1 MVYQIARRTRQSRP
15 PARGRIAKA
24 GTDAG
29 TDAGMNRTLIVAGG
43 AAALLVLRGA
53 VRFMRGSWR
62 GSLREKVVLIAGGSR
77 GLGFLL
83 AREFGRR
90 GARVA
95 ICARDRHELEE
106 AKRQL
111 AQDGIEVYALTC
123 DLSRREQVE
132 RMVRTVVE
140 RFGHVDVLVN
150 NASVIAAGPLLDQRV
165 EDFEQVMAVN
175 FFSGLYAT
183 MALLPHLLARGGG
196 RIVNITSI
204 GGKIA
209 VPHLLT
215 YSSAKFAAVGLSE
228 GMRAELA
235 RYGIRVTTVAPGLM
249 RTGSYLN
256 TLIQGN
262 HQTEFTWF
270 ALADSLPI
278 TSMSARRAARQ
289 IVRAAVRGDAEI
301 VLTWQARAAAL
312 LHGVF
317 PGLMTDILALVNRM
331 LPGPTGRGGEARASG
346 VASQTPLTQS
356 FLTGLSQRA
365 AAANNE
371 LSATPGRLDAELA
384 QGVDEP
390 VRPV

>member
-1 MVYQIARRTRQSRP
+1 MAYRIARRTRQSWL
-15 PARGRIAKA
+15 PARGRIGKVSA
-24 GTDAG
+24 GTGASRVL
-29 TDAGMNRTLIVAGG
+29 AIAGG
-43 AAALLVLRGA
+43 VAALLALRNA
-53 VRFMRGSWR
+53 VRFARGTWP
-62 GSLREKVVLIAGGSR
+62 GSLREQVVLIAGGSR
-77 GLGFLL
+77 RLGFVL
-83 AREFGRR
+83 AHEFGRR

-106 AKRQL
+106 AKRRL
-111 AQDGIEVYALTC
+111 TEEGIEVYALTC

-132 RMVRTVVE
+132 RMVGTVVE
-140 RFGHVDVLVN
+140 RFGRVDMLVN

-183 MALLPHLLARGGG
+183 MALLPHLLAREEG

-262 HQTEFTWF
+262 RQAELTWF

-289 IVRAAVRGDAEI
+289 IVRATVRGDAEI

-312 LHGVF
+312 FHGVF
-317 PGLMTDILALVNRM
+317 PGLTTDILALVTRV
-331 LPGPTGRGGEARASG
+331 LPGPTGLGGETRASG
-346 VASQTPLTQS
+346 AASQTPITRS

-365 AAANNE
+365 AEANNE
-371 LSATPGRLDAELA
+371 FSAAPDQLDAELA

-390 VRPV
+390 VRPVS

>member
-1 MVYQIARRTRQSRP
+1 MVYQIARWMRPSRP
-15 PARGRIAKA
+15 PTRGRLAKVSVGA
-24 GTDAG
+24 GA
-29 TDAGMNRTLIVAGG
+29 NRVLTIMGG
-43 AAALLVLRGA
+43 AAALLALRCV
-53 VRFMRGSWR
+53 VRFVRGSWP

-77 GLGFLL
+77 GLGFVL
-83 AREFGRR
+83 ARECGRR

-106 AKRQL
+106 AKRRL
-111 AQDGIEVYALTC
+111 AQEGIEAYALTC
-123 DLSRREQVE
+123 DLSRRAQVG
-132 RMVRTVVE
+132 RMVETVME
-140 RFGHVDVLVN
+140 HFGRVDVLVN

-183 MALLPHLLARGGG
+183 MALLPHMLAREEG

-262 HQTEFTWF
+262 RQAEFTWF
-270 ALADSLPI
+270 ALLDSLPLV

-289 IVRAAVRGDAEI
+289 IVRATVRGDAEI
-301 VLTWQARAAAL
+301 VLTWQARVAAL

-317 PGLMTDILALVNRM
+317 PGLMTDILALVNRA
-331 LPGPTGRGGEARASG
+331 LPGPTGPGGEARASG
-346 VASQTPLTQS
+346 AASQGPITRS

-365 AAANNE
+365 AEANNE
-371 LSATPGRLDAELA
+371 LSATPDQLDAELA

-390 VRPV
+390 VRPL